1 MELVGQEKARI
12 PYDKDDPFLPVFGY
26 RNNSYRATSQ
36 ERCSR
41 SMGAVPCKCGPLAG
55 AGLRILGYQS
65 VKGKCRT
72 EEQ

>member
-12 PYDKDDPFLPVFGY
+12 PSDKDDPFLPVFGY

-72 EEQ
+72 EEP